1 MKTLEELYAI
11 IHLHTAS
18 GSIGDSILKI
28 KDLVKKAKKL
38 NIPAIAMTNHGSMA
52 DMYDF
57 YFECVSNGIKPIIG
71 CEVYTVEDREL
82 KEKDNKATNHL
93 ILLAQNEI
101 GLKNLL
107 TICADAELVGK
118 YYRPRTDLNFLES
131 IDTTGIAATT
141 ACVGSEVNQ
150 LILDD
155 KLEEAETLL
164 LRLNNIFEDFY
175 LEVQPGEFEDQIT
188 VNKQLVEFSNK
199 LNIPLI
205 ASNDVHYLDA
215 EDYLAHDGHVKVHRK
230 AKLTDALAYPDKCYY
245 VMSYSELFNSLA
257 ASIGKDN
264 AKIAM
269 DNTILLAEKCN
280 VSIEI
285 DGLNLPTFKCPEK
298 FTPKTYLEYVCLKKL
313 DKIKHKIKDVSEYMD
328 RMYMELDVIEKLGF
342 VSYFLIVR
350 DFMEYAKENNILCG
364 PGRGSVCG
372 SLVAYLAGLTKVDA
386 IKYNLLFDRFL
397 SVHRVNSIP
406 DVDMDIASAK
416 RHMMF
421 DYTVNK
427 YGADYCAAVSTFQIR
442 KAKSAIKDASRI
454 MDIDDGDAIAKL
466 IPMTHYDEEGD
477 KMTDL
482 SIKESLEVVPEL
494 REYHVIY
501 PEMFAMAMKL
511 EGLPRASSIHA
522 AGTLIAKTPLHDLI
536 PMIKKDGGELN
547 ATSFDLSQAERMML
561 VKYDFLGLSTL
572 DVLADV
578 QEQTGDI
585 FDVEFDKYDDQR
597 IWDLIGSRNT
607 TGLFQIASKTYKDRM
622 PRLSPKTIE
631 ELAACLAL
639 VRGPCISAGTD
650 KLYMDIQE
658 GKANVKHLHPVYD
671 NATAET
677 NGIMI
682 YQEQLMECCKN
693 FGLPL
698 HEGYDL
704 MKASAKK
711 KMDKIESYK
720 DELHALSQ
728 GIKVPE
734 NIFEEIFQMIVD
746 SGLYSFN
753 KSHAVAYAIMC
764 YMTAYYKV
772 NYPLEYMAAELSNI
786 YINVAADKRKE
797 RVAETV
803 KECRRLGIK
812 FAEPQVG
819 KSKWKFTV
827 ENDTIRIGLCAISS
841 FGEKAYDSIEYCLA
855 QECEPTLEDIYEEVN
870 KTTCNKKAFN
880 ALIFAG
886 AFGDRTEAYYKY
898 CELREEEPQ
907 DVITFHKNLKI
918 NIYDDD
924 REIEEGLLGFNY
936 IHAITNQLPAIG
948 YKQLKKRAKFECRAL
963 VTRVKKQRVKKT
975 NEMMAFMTIETGDGA
990 LEVVV
995 FSNVYEKYKKLL
1007 KKDAL
1012 LFIKAEKDD
1021 DENCKLIGAA

>member
-1 MKTLEELYAI
+1 MNKEYAI
-11 IHLHTAS
+11 THLHTAY

-28 KDLVKKAKKL
+28 KDLVEKAKKL
-38 NIPAIAMTNHGSMA
+38 NIPAIAITNHGSMA

-57 YFECVSNGIKPIIG
+57 YFECVKNNIKPIIG
-71 CEVYTVEDREL
+71 CEIYTVQDRTL
-82 KEKDNKATNHL
+82 KEKENKATNHL
-93 ILLAQNEI
+93 ILLAKNEI

-118 YYRPRTDLNFLES
+118 YYRPRTDYNFLEE
-131 IDTTGIAATT
+131 IDTTGIIATT

-150 LILDD
+150 LILDN
-155 KLEEAETLL
+155 KLEEAESLL
-164 LRLNNIFEDFY
+164 LQLNDIFEDFY

-188 VNKQLVEFSNK
+188 VNQKLVEFSNK
-199 LNIPLI
+199 LDIPLI

-215 EDYLAHDGHVKVHRK
+215 EDYLVHDGHVKVHRK
-230 AKLTDALAYPDKCYY
+230 TKLIDALSYPDKCYY
-245 VMSYSELFNSLA
+245 VMSYDELFNGLA
-257 ASIGKDN
+257 LSIGEHN
-264 AKIAM
+264 AKIAI
-269 DNTILLAEKCN
+269 DNTILLANKCN

-285 DGLNLPTFKCPEK
+285 NGLNLPTFQCPEN
-298 FTPKTYLEYVCLKKL
+298 FTPKKYLEYICLKKI
-313 DKIKHKIKDVSEYMD
+313 DKIKYKIKDVSEYME
-328 RMYMELDVIEKLGF
+328 RMYMELEVIEKLGF

-372 SLVAYLAGLTKVDA
+372 SLVAYLANLTKVDP

-397 SVHRVNSIP
+397 SVHRTGSIP
-406 DVDMDIASAK
+406 DVDCDFASSG
-416 RHMMF
+416 RQSMF
-421 DYTVNK
+421 DYVVNK
-427 YGADYCAAVSTFQIR
+427 YGADHCAAVSTFQIR
-442 KAKSAIKDASRI
+442 KAKSAIKDACRI
-454 MDIDDGDAIAKL
+454 MDIEDAEAIAKL
-466 IPMTHYDEEGD
+466 IPMTYYDEDGD
-477 KMTDL
+477 KMSDL
-482 SIKESLEVVPEL
+482 SIKESLKVVPEL
-494 REYHVIY
+494 REYETIY
-501 PEMFAMAMKL
+501 PEMFAMAIKL

-522 AGTLIAKTPLHDLI
+522 AGTLIAKTPLHDLV
-536 PMIKKDGGELN
+536 PMIKKDGDGILN
-547 ATSFDLSQAERMML
+547 ATSFDLSQAEKMML

-572 DVLADV
+572 DVIADV

-585 FDVEFDKYDDQR
+585 FDVEFDNYNDKR

-622 PRLSPKTIE
+622 PRLKPKTIE

-658 GKANVKHLHPVYD
+658 GKAEIKKLHPVYD
-671 NATAET
+671 NATLKT

-682 YQEQLMECCKN
+682 YQEELMECCKN

-698 HEGYDL
+698 HKGYDL

-711 KMDKIESYK
+711 NMEKIESYK
-720 DELHALSQ
+720 DELHNLSKD
-728 GIKVPE
+728 IDVPE

-764 YMTAYYKV
+764 YMTAYYKM

-786 YINVAADKRKE
+786 YNNVAADKRKD
-797 RVAETV
+797 RIAETV

-812 FAEPQVG
+812 FAEPEVG

-827 ENDTIRIGLCAISS
+827 ENETIRIGLCAISS
-841 FGEKAYDSIEYCLA
+841 FGEKAYKSIEYCLA

-886 AFGDRTEAYYKY
+886 AFGDRTKAYYKY

-924 REIEEGLLGFNY
+924 KEIEEGLLGYNY
-936 IHAITNQLPAIG
+936 IHSITNQLPIVG
-948 YKQLKKRAKFECRAL
+948 YKQLKKKAKFECKAL
-963 VTRVKKQRVKKT
+963 ITRVKKQRVKKT
-975 NEMMAFMTIETGDGA
+975 NEMMAFMTVEIGDGA

-1007 KKDAL
+1007 KKDNL
-1012 LFIKAEKDD
+1012 LIIKAEKDD
-1021 DENCKLIGAA
+1021 DENCKLIGAM

>member
-1 MKTLEELYAI
+1 MNIINNKYAI
-11 IHLHTAS
+11 IHLHTAT

-28 KDLVKKAKKL
+28 KDLVNKAKNL
-38 NIPAIAMTNHGSMA
+38 GIPAIAITNHGSMA

-57 YFECVSNGIKPIIG
+57 YFECINNNIKPMIG
-71 CEVYTVEDREL
+71 CEIYTTEDRTV
-82 KEKDNKATNHL
+82 KEKGTSTGHL
-93 ILLAQNEI
+93 ILIAKDNN

-107 TICADAELVGK
+107 SICADAELEGK
-118 YYRPRTDLNFLES
+118 YYKPRTDLDFLEG

-150 LILDD
+150 LILDG
-155 KLEEAETLL
+155 KLDEAKSLL

-175 LEVQPGEFEDQIT
+175 LEVQPGEFEDQRKT
-188 VNKQLVEFSNK
+188 NEQLVKFSEE

-230 AKLTDALAYPDKCYY
+230 AKLTDDLCYPDKCYY
-245 VMSYSELFNSLA
+245 VMSYDELFNSLA
-257 ASIGKDN
+257 ESIGQEK
-264 AKIAM
+264 AKEAI
-269 DNTILLAEKCN
+269 DNTVLLAEKCS
-280 VSIEI
+280 VSINI
-285 DGLNLPTFKCPEK
+285 DGLNLPEFDCPK
-298 FTPKTYLEYVCLKKL
+298 NLTPKLYLEYVCLQKL
-313 DKIKHKIKDVSEYMD
+313 DAIKHRIKDVSTYMD
-328 RMYMELDVIEKLGF
+328 RMYHELEVIEKLGF
-342 VSYFLIVR
+342 TSYFLIVR
-350 DFMEYAKENNILCG
+350 DFMEYAKANNILCG

-372 SLVAYLAGLTKVDA
+372 SLVAYLAGLTKVDS
-386 IKYNLLFDRFL
+386 IKYDLLFDRFL
-397 SVHRVNSIP
+397 SVHRTGSIP

-427 YGADYCAAVSTFQIR
+427 YGADHCAAVSTFQIR
-442 KAKSAIKDASRI
+442 KAKSAIKDACRI
-454 MDIDDGDAIAKL
+454 MDIEEGDAIAKL

-482 SIKESLEVVPEL
+482 SIIESLEVVPEL
-494 REYHVIY
+494 REYQVIY
-501 PEMFAMAMKL
+501 PDMFAMAIKL
-511 EGLPRASSIHA
+511 EGLPRATSIHA
-522 AGTLIAKTPLHDLI
+522 AGTLIAKTELHDLV
-536 PMIKKDGGELN
+536 PMIKKDGGDLN
-547 ATSFDLSQAERMML
+547 ATSFDLSQAEKMML

-572 DVLADV
+572 DVIADV

-585 FDVEFDKYDDQR
+585 FDVEFDKYNDER
-597 IWDLIGSRNT
+597 IWNLIGSRNT

-622 PRLSPKTIE
+622 TRLQPKTIE

-658 GKANVKHLHPVYD
+658 GKAEVRYLHPVYN

-682 YQEQLMECCKN
+682 YQEQLMECCNN

-698 HEGYDL
+698 HEGYNL

-711 KMDKIESYK
+711 KFDKIESYK
-720 DELHALSQ
+720 GDLSSLAKK
-728 GIKVPE
+728 INVPDD
-734 NIFEEIFQMIVD
+734 IFEEIFQMIVD

-753 KSHAVAYAIMC
+753 KSHAVAYAILC

-786 YINVAADKRKE
+786 YNNVAADKRKD

-812 FAEPQVG
+812 FSDIDIA

-841 FGEKAYDSIEYCLA
+841 FGDRAYESLEYCLA
-855 QECEPTLEDIYEEVN
+855 QECEPTLEDIYENVN

-886 AFGDRTEAYYKY
+886 AFGDRTKAYLKY
-898 CELREEEPQ
+898 CELRNEEPQ
-907 DVITFHKNLKI
+907 DVIVFHKNLKI

-924 REIEEGLLGFNY
+924 SEIEEGLLGFNY
-936 IHAITNQLPAIG
+936 IHSITNDLPVIG
-948 YKQLKKRAKFECRAL
+948 YKQLKNRAKFETKGL
-963 VTRVKKQRVKKT
+963 ITRVKKQKVKRT
-975 NEMMAFMTIETGDGA
+975 GDNMAFMTVETGDGS
-990 LEVVV
+990 LEVTV
-995 FSNVYEKYKKLL
+995 FPSVYEKYKKLL
-1007 KKDAL
+1007 KKNAL
-1012 LFIKAEKDD
+1012 LNIKAEKEDN
-1021 DENCKLIGAA
+1021 EKCKLIGAY